1 MTESDQRADD
11 RKALEF
17 AAAQTAV
24 RPGRTDL
31 PPRRPK
37 TVIKQSTPP
46 APAPEA
52 PMPTE
57 NETAARVSEP
67 ETAVPP
73 TPPATPEAKQTK
85 APAKQR
91 KASAERS
98 AFVGERYG
106 KSWRIQVSLNATA
119 EQLLRQHCVGMAA
132 AMGYEDS
139 TVSLGSAAM
148 DVVEQNH
155 EWLIKNHSAAPQR
168 STFATSFGRRARAP
182 RSLKGQARGKVAI
195 VVTDGESKAMKSLG
209 DKIEMSASMIVE
221 LSILR
226 ILGPAVT

>member
-17 AAAQTAV
+17 AAARTAV
-24 RPGRTDL
+24 RPARTDL
-31 PPRRPK
+31 PPRKPK
-37 TVIKQSTPP
+37 TVIKQAAPPTPARQP
-46 APAPEA
+46 PIPTENDTSAPVSAPETARPPTLKPAPEA
-52 PMPTE
+52 KQSQE
-57 NETAARVSEP
+57 L
-67 ETAVPP
+67 
-73 TPPATPEAKQTK
+73 AKH
-85 APAKQR
+85 R
-91 KASAERS
+91 KASAGRS
-98 AFVGERYG
+98 DFVGERYG
-106 KSWRIQVSLNATA
+106 KSWRVQVSLNATA
-119 EQLLRQHCVGMAA
+119 EQLLRSHCVGMAA

-148 DVVEQNH
+148 DLVEQNH

-195 VVTDGESKAMKSLG
+195 VVTDGESKAMKSLC

-226 ILGPAVT
+226 ILGPPVT